1 MTSMN
6 AGRNNATKRK
16 SDVADVIVKG
26 AIALVTIAIFLGAYM
41 QFDVSILQSLVA
53 AVGVFVASMVLHTL
67 VRRSERV
74 EVLAKEVIRLESEV
88 ANLTGRRPGPG
99 PLPEPNLRAPT
110 ATQAASPP
118 RQAPDLRPGGDSFGA
133 PVGSARPPPQRDAV
147 VPPTI
152 PGARPSAGLSSGLAP
167 PSSAGAALPQVSEPR
182 HITEPTR
189 WPVSAPASEPT
200 NDYWAFRPA
209 SGPHSERPAKRD
221 EAPQP
226 NQQPSH
232 QSETDLEAVQ
242 GMLKKLAK
250 EADVAEAAPNSAP
263 PSEQR
268 HESAIEASVDALH
281 SAAKD
286 MRAAA
291 TKAPLPSI
299 AGTQKAKGP
308 LPPPIVPVHARLSAL
323 GEAINANRVDVVLD
337 PILGLADAKAHHHEL
352 VVYLRDPR
360 GAVLPGSLRDP
371 ALLKTGLT
379 PLLDSTR
386 VRRAAEVATSLAKR
400 GHKGSIFVATS
411 AESLDSN
418 QFLDAFADAYR
429 DRQELAGQL
438 VLFFSQS
445 EVLALSG
452 PQRGA
457 LTDMRDLG
465 FRFGL
470 ESVSDLNFDFAA
482 LSDAGFA
489 FLKLSVDAF
498 RKGLPGTRGPVP
510 ANDICRYLKELGLTL
525 IVGGI
530 DHEAKRTMALDL
542 GVQLGQGPLF
552 GAAPQATAP
561 QRLKGAGI
569 AAA

>member
-1 MTSMN
+1 
-6 AGRNNATKRK
+6 
-16 SDVADVIVKG
+16 
-26 AIALVTIAIFLGAYM
+26 
-41 QFDVSILQSLVA
+41 
-53 AVGVFVASMVLHTL
+53 
-67 VRRSERV
+67 
-74 EVLAKEVIRLESEV
+74 
-88 ANLTGRRPGPG
+88 
-99 PLPEPNLRAPT
+99 
-110 ATQAASPP
+110 
-118 RQAPDLRPGGDSFGA
+118 
-133 PVGSARPPPQRDAV
+133 
-147 VPPTI
+147 
-152 PGARPSAGLSSGLAP
+152 
-167 PSSAGAALPQVSEPR
+167 
-182 HITEPTR
+182 
-189 WPVSAPASEPT
+189 
-200 NDYWAFRPA
+200 
-209 SGPHSERPAKRD
+209 
-221 EAPQP
+221 
-226 NQQPSH
+226 
-232 QSETDLEAVQ
+232 
-242 GMLKKLAK
+242 MLKKLAK
-250 EADVAEAAPNSAP
+250 EADVAGAAPSSAP

-445 EVLALSG
+445 EFLALSG

>member
-1 MTSMN
+1 MTSIN
-6 AGRNNATKRK
+6 ADRNNPIKRK
-16 SDVADVIVKG
+16 SDVVDVIVKG
-26 AIALVTIAIFLGAYM
+26 AIALVTVAIFLGAYL

-53 AVGVFVASMVLHTL
+53 AVGVFVASMVLHKL

-74 EVLAKEVIRLESEV
+74 ELLAKEVIRLESEV

-118 RQAPDLRPGGDSFGA
+118 RQAPVLRPGGDAFGA
-133 PVGSARPPPQRDAV
+133 LVGSAMSPPQRDAAV
-147 VPPTI
+147 AVWPPKI
-152 PGARPSAGLSSGLAP
+152 PNAGPSAGLAHS
-167 PSSAGAALPQVSEPR
+167 SSAGAAQPQVPEPR
-182 HITEPTR
+182 HIKEPTR

-200 NDYWAFRPA
+200 NDSWAFRPA
-209 SGPHSERPAKRD
+209 SGPHSERPATRD

-226 NQQPSH
+226 NHQPSH

-250 EADVAEAAPNSAP
+250 EADVAGAAPSSAP

-268 HESAIEASVDALH
+268 HESAIEASVAALH
-281 SAAKD
+281 SAAQD
-286 MRAAA
+286 MRAAD
-291 TKAPLPSI
+291 TKAPLPSV

-323 GEAINANRVDVVLD
+323 GEAISANRVDVVLD
-337 PILGLADAKAHHHEL
+337 PILGLAEAKAHHHEL

-386 VRRAAEVATSLAKR
+386 MRRAAEVATSLAKR

-411 AESLDSN
+411 AESLESD
-418 QFLDAFADAYR
+418 QFLDAFADVYR
-429 DRQELAGQL
+429 DRQELADQL
-438 VLFFSQS
+438 VLSFSQS
-445 EVLALSG
+445 EVLAFSG

-457 LTDMRDLG
+457 LTDMRGLG

-470 ESVSDLNFDFAA
+470 EGVSDLNFDFAA

-489 FLKLSVDAF
+489 FLKLSVDVF

-510 ANDICRYLKELGLTL
+510 ANDICRYLRELGLTL

-530 DHEAKRTMALDL
+530 DHEVKRTMALDF

-552 GAAPQATAP
+552 GAPQATAP

>member
-6 AGRNNATKRK
+6 AGRTNAIKRK

-26 AIALVTIAIFLGAYM
+26 AIALVTVAIFLGAYL

-74 EVLAKEVIRLESEV
+74 ELLAKEVIRLESEV

-118 RQAPDLRPGGDSFGA
+118 RQAPVLRPGGDAFGA
-133 PVGSARPPPQRDAV
+133 PVGSARPPPQRDAPV
-147 VPPTI
+147 AAWPPKI
-152 PGARPSAGLSSGLAP
+152 PNAGPSAGPSAGLAHS
-167 PSSAGAALPQVSEPR
+167 SSAGAAQPQVPEPR
-182 HITEPTR
+182 YIKEPTR

-226 NQQPSH
+226 SH
-232 QSETDLEAVQ
+232 QAETDLEAVQ

-250 EADVAEAAPNSAP
+250 EADVAGAAPSSAP

-291 TKAPLPSI
+291 TKAPLPGI

-323 GEAINANRVDVVLD
+323 GEAISANRVDVVLD

-411 AESLDSN
+411 AESLESD
-418 QFLDAFADAYR
+418 QFLDAFADVYR

-438 VLFFSQS
+438 VLSFSQS
-445 EVLALSG
+445 EVVALSG

-457 LTDMRDLG
+457 LTDMRGLG

-530 DHEAKRTMALDL
+530 DHEAKRTMALDF
-542 GVQLGQGPLF
+542 GVQLGQGLLF
-552 GAAPQATAP
+552 GAPQATAP

>member
-99 PLPEPNLRAPT
+99 PLPEPNRRAPT

-200 NDYWAFRPA
+200 NDYWAIRPA

-250 EADVAEAAPNSAP
+250 EADVAGAAPSSAP

-299 AGTQKAKGP
+299 TGTQKAKGP

-323 GEAINANRVDVVLD
+323 GEAISANRVDVVLD
-337 PILGLADAKAHHHEL
+337 PILGLSDAKAHHHEL

-386 VRRAAEVATSLAKR
+386 MRRAAEVATSLAKR
-400 GHKGSIFVATS
+400 GHKGLIFVATS
-411 AESLDSN
+411 AESLESD

-429 DRQELAGQL
+429 DRQELADQL

-445 EVLALSG
+445 EVLAFSG

-457 LTDMRDLG
+457 LTDMRGLG

-510 ANDICRYLKELGLTL
+510 ANDICRHLGELGLTL

-530 DHEAKRTMALDL
+530 DHEAKRTMALDF

-552 GAAPQATAP
+552 GAPQATAP

>member
-1 MTSMN
+1 MTGHTSMTSIN
-6 AGRNNATKRK
+6 VGRNNAIKRK
-16 SDVADVIVKG
+16 SDMADVIVKG
-26 AIALVTIAIFLGAYM
+26 AVALVTVAIFLGAYL

-53 AVGVFVASMVLHTL
+53 AVGVFVASMALHTL

-99 PLPEPNLRAPT
+99 PLPEPNLQAPT
-110 ATQAASPP
+110 ATQAASPRGLTP
-118 RQAPDLRPGGDSFGA
+118 VSRTGGDAFGA
-133 PVGSARPPPQRDAV
+133 PVGSAMPPPQRDAAV
-147 VPPTI
+147 AVPPATI
-152 PGARPSAGLSSGLAP
+152 PSDGLALP
-167 PSSAGAALPQVSEPR
+167 SAGAALPQVPEPR
-182 HITEPTR
+182 HIKESTR
-189 WPVSAPASEPT
+189 WPVSAPAPEPM

-209 SGPHSERPAKRD
+209 SGPQSERPATRD

-226 NQQPSH
+226 NH

-250 EADVAEAAPNSAP
+250 EADVAGAAPSSAP

-268 HESAIEASVDALH
+268 HESALKASVDALH
-281 SAAKD
+281 SAAQD

-291 TKAPLPSI
+291 TKAPPPRS
-299 AGTQKAKGP
+299 AGTQEAKGP

-323 GEAINANRVDVVLD
+323 GEAISANRVDVLLD

-386 VRRAAEVATSLAKR
+386 MRRAAEVATSLAKR
-400 GHKGSIFVATS
+400 GHKGLIFVATS
-411 AESLDSN
+411 AESLESD

-429 DRQELAGQL
+429 DRQELADQL

-445 EVLALSG
+445 EVLAFSG
-452 PQRGA
+452 PQWGA

-470 ESVSDLNFDFAA
+470 EGVSDLNFDFAA

-489 FLKLSVDAF
+489 FLKLSVDVF

-510 ANDICRYLKELGLTL
+510 ANDICRYLRELGVTL

-530 DHEAKRTMALDL
+530 DHEAKRTTALDF

-552 GAAPQATAP
+552 GAPQATAP

>member
-1 MTSMN
+1 MTSIN

-26 AIALVTIAIFLGAYM
+26 AIVLVTVAIFLGAYM

-53 AVGVFVASMVLHTL
+53 AVGVFVASMALHKL

-74 EVLAKEVIRLESEV
+74 ELLAKEVIRLESEV

-118 RQAPDLRPGGDSFGA
+118 RQAPVLRPGFGA
-133 PVGSARPPPQRDAV
+133 LVGSAMSPPQRDAPV
-147 VPPTI
+147 AVRPPKI
-152 PGARPSAGLSSGLAP
+152 PNAGPSAGLAHS
-167 PSSAGAALPQVSEPR
+167 SSAGAAQPQVPEPR
-182 HITEPTR
+182 HIKEPTR
-189 WPVSAPASEPT
+189 WPVSAPASEPM
-200 NDYWAFRPA
+200 NDSWAFRPA
-209 SGPHSERPAKRD
+209 SGPHSERPATRD

-226 NQQPSH
+226 NHQPSH

-250 EADVAEAAPNSAP
+250 EADVAGAAPSSAP

-268 HESAIEASVDALH
+268 NENALKASVDALH

-291 TKAPLPSI
+291 TKAPPPRS
-299 AGTQKAKGP
+299 AGTQKAKGS

-323 GEAINANRVDVVLD
+323 GEAISANRVDVALD
-337 PILGLADAKAHHHEL
+337 PILGLAEAKAHHHEL

-371 ALLKTGLT
+371 ALSKTGLT

-386 VRRAAEVATSLAKR
+386 VRRAAEVANSLSKR

-411 AESLDSN
+411 AESLESD
-418 QFLDAFADAYR
+418 QFLDAFADVYR
-429 DRQELAGQL
+429 DRQELADQL
-438 VLFFSQS
+438 VLSFSQS
-445 EVLALSG
+445 EVLAFSG

-457 LTDMRDLG
+457 LTDMRGLG

-470 ESVSDLNFDFAA
+470 EGVSDLNFDFSA
-482 LSDAGFA
+482 LSDAGFD
-489 FLKLSVDAF
+489 FLKLSVDVF

-510 ANDICRYLKELGLTL
+510 ANDICRYLRELGVTL

-530 DHEAKRTMALDL
+530 DHEVKRTMALDF

-552 GAAPQATAP
+552 GAPQATAP

>member
-1 MTSMN
+1 
-6 AGRNNATKRK
+6 
-16 SDVADVIVKG
+16 
-26 AIALVTIAIFLGAYM
+26 
-41 QFDVSILQSLVA
+41 
-53 AVGVFVASMVLHTL
+53 
-67 VRRSERV
+67 
-74 EVLAKEVIRLESEV
+74 
-88 ANLTGRRPGPG
+88 
-99 PLPEPNLRAPT
+99 
-110 ATQAASPP
+110 
-118 RQAPDLRPGGDSFGA
+118 
-133 PVGSARPPPQRDAV
+133 
-147 VPPTI
+147 
-152 PGARPSAGLSSGLAP
+152 
-167 PSSAGAALPQVSEPR
+167 
-182 HITEPTR
+182 
-189 WPVSAPASEPT
+189 
-200 NDYWAFRPA
+200 
-209 SGPHSERPAKRD
+209 
-221 EAPQP
+221 
-226 NQQPSH
+226 
-232 QSETDLEAVQ
+232 
-242 GMLKKLAK
+242 MLKKLAK
-250 EADVAEAAPNSAP
+250 EADVAGAAPSSAP

-291 TKAPLPSI
+291 TKAPLPGI

-323 GEAINANRVDVVLD
+323 GEAISANRVDVVLD

-411 AESLDSN
+411 AESLESD
-418 QFLDAFADAYR
+418 QFLDAFADVYR

-438 VLFFSQS
+438 VLSFSQS

-457 LTDMRDLG
+457 LTDMRGLG

-470 ESVSDLNFDFAA
+470 EGVSDLNFDFAV

-530 DHEAKRTMALDL
+530 DHEAKRTMALDF
-542 GVQLGQGPLF
+542 GVQLGQGLLF
-552 GAAPQATAP
+552 GAPQATAP

>member
-1 MTSMN
+1 MTSIN

-26 AIALVTIAIFLGAYM
+26 AIVLVTVAIFLGAYM

-53 AVGVFVASMVLHTL
+53 AVGVFVASMALHKL

-74 EVLAKEVIRLESEV
+74 ELLAKEVIRLESEV

-99 PLPEPNLRAPT
+99 PLPEPNLRAAT

-118 RQAPDLRPGGDSFGA
+118 RQAAVLRSGGDAFGA
-133 PVGSARPPPQRDAV
+133 LVGSAMSPPQRDAPV
-147 VPPTI
+147 AVRPPKI
-152 PGARPSAGLSSGLAP
+152 PNAGPSAGLAHS
-167 PSSAGAALPQVSEPR
+167 SSAGAAQPQVPEPR
-182 HITEPTR
+182 HIKEPTR

-209 SGPHSERPAKRD
+209 SGPHSERPATRD

-226 NQQPSH
+226 NHQPSH

-250 EADVAEAAPNSAP
+250 EADVAGAAPSSAP

-268 HESAIEASVDALH
+268 HESAIEASVAALH
-281 SAAKD
+281 SAAQD
-286 MRAAA
+286 MRAAD
-291 TKAPLPSI
+291 TKGPLPSI

-323 GEAINANRVDVVLD
+323 GEAISANRVDVVLD
-337 PILGLADAKAHHHEL
+337 PILGLAEAKAHHHEL

-386 VRRAAEVATSLAKR
+386 VRRAAEVATSLSKR

-411 AESLDSN
+411 AESLESD
-418 QFLDAFADAYR
+418 QFLDAFADVYR
-429 DRQELAGQL
+429 DRQELADQL
-438 VLFFSQS
+438 VLSFSQS
-445 EVLALSG
+445 EVLAFSG

-457 LTDMRDLG
+457 LTDMRGLG

-470 ESVSDLNFDFAA
+470 EGVSDLNFDFAV

-510 ANDICRYLKELGLTL
+510 ANDICRYLRELGLTL

-530 DHEAKRTMALDL
+530 DHEVKRTMALDF

-552 GAAPQATAP
+552 GAPQATAQ

>member
-1 MTSMN
+1 
-6 AGRNNATKRK
+6 
-16 SDVADVIVKG
+16 
-26 AIALVTIAIFLGAYM
+26 
-41 QFDVSILQSLVA
+41 
-53 AVGVFVASMVLHTL
+53 
-67 VRRSERV
+67 
-74 EVLAKEVIRLESEV
+74 
-88 ANLTGRRPGPG
+88 
-99 PLPEPNLRAPT
+99 
-110 ATQAASPP
+110 
-118 RQAPDLRPGGDSFGA
+118 
-133 PVGSARPPPQRDAV
+133 
-147 VPPTI
+147 
-152 PGARPSAGLSSGLAP
+152 
-167 PSSAGAALPQVSEPR
+167 
-182 HITEPTR
+182 
-189 WPVSAPASEPT
+189 
-200 NDYWAFRPA
+200 
-209 SGPHSERPAKRD
+209 
-221 EAPQP
+221 
-226 NQQPSH
+226 
-232 QSETDLEAVQ
+232 
-242 GMLKKLAK
+242 MLKKLAK
-250 EADVAEAAPNSAP
+250 EADVAGAAPSSAP

-291 TKAPLPSI
+291 TKAPLPGI

-323 GEAINANRVDVVLD
+323 GEAISANRVDVVLD

-411 AESLDSN
+411 AESLESD
-418 QFLDAFADAYR
+418 QFLDAFADVYR

-438 VLFFSQS
+438 VLSFSQS

-457 LTDMRDLG
+457 LTDMRGLG

-530 DHEAKRTMALDL
+530 DHEAKRTMALDF
-542 GVQLGQGPLF
+542 GVQLGQGLLF
-552 GAAPQATAP
+552 GAPQATAP

>member
-1 MTSMN
+1 MMSIN

-26 AIALVTIAIFLGAYM
+26 AIVLVTVAIFLGAYM

-53 AVGVFVASMVLHTL
+53 AVGVFVASMALHKL

-74 EVLAKEVIRLESEV
+74 ELLAKEVIRLESEV

-99 PLPEPNLRAPT
+99 PLPEPNLRAST
-110 ATQAASPP
+110 ATQVASPP
-118 RQAPDLRPGGDSFGA
+118 RQAPVLRPGGDAFGA
-133 PVGSARPPPQRDAV
+133 LVGSAMSPPQRDAPV
-147 VPPTI
+147 AVWPPKI
-152 PGARPSAGLSSGLAP
+152 PNAGPSAGLAHF
-167 PSSAGAALPQVSEPR
+167 SSAGAVQPQVSEPR
-182 HITEPTR
+182 HIKEPTR

-200 NDYWAFRPA
+200 NDSWVFRPA
-209 SGPHSERPAKRD
+209 SGPHSERPATRD
-221 EAPQP
+221 ETPQP
-226 NQQPSH
+226 NHQP
-232 QSETDLEAVQ
+232 ENDLEAVQ

-250 EADVAEAAPNSAP
+250 EADVAGAAPSSAP

-268 HESAIEASVDALH
+268 NEDALKASVDALY
-281 SAAKD
+281 SAARD
-286 MRAAA
+286 MRAAD

-323 GEAINANRVDVVLD
+323 GEAISANRVDVVLD
-337 PILGLADAKAHHHEL
+337 PILGLAEAKAHHHEL
-352 VVYLRDPR
+352 VVSLRDPR

-386 VRRAAEVATSLAKR
+386 VRRAAEVATSLSKR

-411 AESLDSN
+411 AESLESD
-418 QFLDAFADAYR
+418 QFLDAFADVYR
-429 DRQELAGQL
+429 DRQELANQL
-438 VLFFSQS
+438 VLSFSQS
-445 EVLALSG
+445 EVLAFSG

-457 LTDMRDLG
+457 LTDMRGLG

-470 ESVSDLNFDFAA
+470 EGVSDLNFDFSA
-482 LSDAGFA
+482 LGDAGFD
-489 FLKLSVDAF
+489 FLKLSVDVF

-510 ANDICRYLKELGLTL
+510 ANDICRYLRELGLTL

-530 DHEAKRTMALDL
+530 DHEVKRTMALDF
-542 GVQLGQGPLF
+542 GVQLGQGLLF
-552 GAAPQATAP
+552 GAPQAAAP

>member
-26 AIALVTIAIFLGAYM
+26 AIALVTIAIFLGAYL

-53 AVGVFVASMVLHTL
+53 AVGVFVASMVLHKL

-74 EVLAKEVIRLESEV
+74 ELLAKEVIRLESEV
-88 ANLTGRRPGPG
+88 ANLTGRRSRPG

-118 RQAPDLRPGGDSFGA
+118 RLAPVSRTGGDAFGA
-133 PVGSARPPPQRDAV
+133 PVGSAMPPPQRDAAV
-147 VPPTI
+147 AVPPPTI
-152 PGARPSAGLSSGLAP
+152 PSAHPIAGLAP
-167 PSSAGAALPQVSEPR
+167 PSSAGAALPQVAEPR
-182 HITEPTR
+182 HIKESTH

-209 SGPHSERPAKRD
+209 SGPQSERLATRD

-226 NQQPSH
+226 NHQPSH

-250 EADVAEAAPNSAP
+250 EADVAGAAPSSAP

-268 HESAIEASVDALH
+268 NENALKASVDALH
-281 SAAKD
+281 SAAQD
-286 MRAAA
+286 MRAAD
-291 TKAPLPSI
+291 TKAPLPSV

-323 GEAINANRVDVVLD
+323 GEAISANRVDVVLD
-337 PILGLADAKAHHHEL
+337 PILGLAEAKAHHHEL

-386 VRRAAEVATSLAKR
+386 VRRAAEVATSLSKR

-411 AESLDSN
+411 AESLESD
-418 QFLDAFADAYR
+418 QFLDAFADVYR
-429 DRQELAGQL
+429 DRQELADQL
-438 VLFFSQS
+438 VLSFSQS
-445 EVLALSG
+445 EVLAFSG

-457 LTDMRDLG
+457 LTDMRGLG

-470 ESVSDLNFDFAA
+470 EGVSNLNFDFAA
-482 LSDAGFA
+482 LRDAGFA
-489 FLKLSVDAF
+489 FLKLSVDVF

-510 ANDICRYLKELGLTL
+510 ANDICRYLRELGLTL

-530 DHEAKRTMALDL
+530 DHEVKRTMALDF

-552 GAAPQATAP
+552 GAPQATAP

>member
-1 MTSMN
+1 MTSID
-6 AGRNNATKRK
+6 AGRNNAIKLK
-16 SDVADVIVKG
+16 SDMADVFVKG
-26 AIALVTIAIFLGAYM
+26 AVALVTVAIFLGAHL

-53 AVGVFVASMVLHTL
+53 AVGVFVASMALHTL

-88 ANLTGRRPGPG
+88 ANLTVRRPGPG
-99 PLPEPNLRAPT
+99 PLPEPNLKAPT
-110 ATQAASPP
+110 ATQAVSPP
-118 RQAPDLRPGGDSFGA
+118 GLAPVSRTGGDAFGA
-133 PVGSARPPPQRDAV
+133 PVGSAMPPPQRDAAV
-147 VPPTI
+147 AVPPPTI
-152 PGARPSAGLSSGLAP
+152 PSAGLAP
-167 PSSAGAALPQVSEPR
+167 PSAGAALPQVPEPR
-182 HITEPTR
+182 HIKEATR

-209 SGPHSERPAKRD
+209 SGPQSERPAKRD

-226 NQQPSH
+226 NH

-250 EADVAEAAPNSAP
+250 EADVAEAAPSSAP

-268 HESAIEASVDALH
+268 HESALKASVDALH
-281 SAAKD
+281 SAAQD

-291 TKAPLPSI
+291 TKAPPPRS

-323 GEAINANRVDVVLD
+323 GEAISANRVDVVLD

-418 QFLDAFADAYR
+418 QFLDAFADVYR
-429 DRQELAGQL
+429 DRQELVDQL

-445 EVLALSG
+445 EVLAFSG
-452 PQRGA
+452 PQWGA